1 VSAAPLLPLPAP
13 RALLAAL
20 LAVLGV
26 AGLAAGL
33 PWLRHAGA
41 RGRGRGRTG
50 DGGGSSPC
58 AGWAR
63 RRDLA
68 DLRVRRPPGD
78 RVVLG
83 RTAGRLVA
91 VERHHSLLVVG
102 PTQSGKTSRLAV
114 PALLEWDGPALAA
127 SVKDDLMRATV
138 AERARRGPV
147 AVYDPGGTTGW
158 PSAGWSPLA
167 GCERYGAAR
176 RRASAL
182 VAAGRCDGGL
192 EDAAFWY
199 RLAEKLLGVLLFAA
213 ARAGTGLSGLLAW
226 VDEGEVEGVLSVLE
240 GAGDPAALR
249 AGRASLLREERQR
262 ASVYA
267 TVEAVTDALA
277 DEGVLAAAARV
288 GVDAGRLLEGGC
300 GTLYCC
306 APAREQERLAPVFTA
321 LVREVLDEAFERS
334 ARRGAPLEPPL
345 LVVLDEAAH
354 VAPLPELDRLAATAA
369 AHGVALVTVWQDLAQ
384 IEARYGA
391 RAATLVNNHRAK
403 LACSGVSDPPTLE
416 RFSLLAGEALVP
428 EHTETAGPGRSYS
441 RTTAQGSRRL
451 LPADALRRLV
461 PGDAVLVYG
470 HRAPAVVHLRE
481 LARRRH
487 PRRGR
492 REPRGGG
499 R

>member
-1 VSAAPLLPLPAP
+1 MSFPPPLLSSPPGDLVPVLGALSATVVAGALSRLGPAGGRGPGWPGRDDRSAA
-13 RALLAAL
+13 
-20 LAVLGV
+20 AV
-26 AGLAAGL
+26 
-33 PWLRHAGA
+33 RRGA
-41 RGRGRGRTG
+41 
-50 DGGGSSPC
+50 
-58 AGWAR
+58 WAR

-68 DLRVRRPPGD
+68 DLHVRRPPGD
-78 RVVLG
+78 RVVVG
-83 RTAGRLVA
+83 TAGGRFVA

-102 PTQSGKTSRLAV
+102 PTQSGKTSRLVV
-114 PALLEWDGPALAA
+114 PALVEWDGPVLAA
-127 SVKDDLMRATV
+127 SVKEDLLRATV
-138 AERARRGPV
+138 EERARRGAV
-147 AVYDPGGTTGW
+147 AVYDPGGMTGW

-192 EDAAFWY
+192 EDAGFWY

-213 ARAGTGLSGLLAW
+213 ARSGAGLSGLLEW
-226 VDEGEVEGVLSVLE
+226 VDDGEVDAVLSVLE
-240 GAGDPAALR
+240 RAGDAAALR

-267 TVEAVTDALA
+267 TIEAVTDALA
-277 DEGVLAAAARV
+277 DEGVLAAADQGGVQPV
-288 GVDAGRLLEGGC
+288 GLLDGGS

-306 APAREQERLAPVFTA
+306 SPAREQERLAPVFTA

-334 ARRGAPLEPPL
+334 LRRGAALSPPL

-416 RFSLLAGEALVP
+416 RFSLLAGEVRVA
-428 EHTETAGPGRSYS
+428 EYSETAGPGGARS
-441 RTTAQGSRRL
+441 RTTAQGSRRVL
-451 LPADALRRLV
+451 AADALRRLP
-461 PGDAVLVYG
+461 PGDALLVYG
-470 HRAPAVVHLRE
+470 HRAPAVVHLRD
-481 LARRRH
+481 
-487 PRRGR
+487 GR
-492 REPRGGG
+492 REPGAGG